1 MQKSM
6 TAEDIVDYCYQC
18 GKCSGKCPLGHV
30 MKSPRVLIQEI
41 LLGEDVANSKD
52 IWRCLTCN
60 ECTVPECPMAI
71 NFAEFIRTVRTN
83 AVREGY
89 LNFRE
94 THHEIFKTATRLMA
108 NPDIKPNK
116 LLNWPEDAKISKEG
130 ETALFVGCLEFFDNV
145 SYFDDMGTN
154 YGSISPDAVRIL
166 NELGEIPVVLE
177 DEKCCGHDVLWSGD
191 EETFQ
196 KLAEYNTAAF
206 KKANVKRIVTTCAE
220 CYRTLAVDYPN
231 YVPDFDFEII
241 HLSEFLAKKIDE
253 GQLEFPRHFN
263 RVVTYHDPCRL
274 GRHMGV
280 YDAPRKVMENIPGLT
295 LQEMKKSKEKALC
308 CGVSSWLNCDD
319 YAKAIR
325 VDRLTDAQNTGA
337 QILVNTC
344 PKCEMHFNCLKCE
357 KGEDKPL
364 DFTKIEVMDFV
375 TLVAKALGF

>member
-1 MQKSM
+1 M

-18 GKCSGKCPLGHV
+18 GKCTGKCPLWHV

-41 LLGEDVANSKD
+41 LSGDTEDVANSKD

-94 THHEIFKTATRLMA
+94 THHEIFKTATRMMA

-191 EETFQ
+191 EETFL

-206 KKANVKRIVTTCAE
+206 KKANVKRIITTCAE

-231 YVPDFDFEII
+231 YVTDFDFEV
-241 HLSEFLAKKIDE
+241 KKIDE

-280 YDAPRKVMENIPGLT
+280 YDAPRKVMENIPGLIFK
-295 LQEMKKSKEKALC
+295 EMKKSKEKALC
-308 CGVSSWLNCDD
+308 CGVSAWLNCDD

-344 PKCEMHFNCLKCE
+344 PKCEMHFNCLRCE

-364 DFTKIEVMDFV
+364 DFTKLEVMDFV
-375 TLVAKALGF
+375 TLVAKALGI